1 MIMGFRTTQLLH
13 VAAKLGI
20 ADLLEAGPRPI
31 AALATMCRCRAQELY
46 RVLRALSNLGIVC
59 ELADGRFELT
69 SLGEH
74 LRTHTEG
81 SLRAM
86 ATLYGERWI
95 WNAYGS
101 LLHSVRTG
109 EPAFDAVHGKPFFDY
124 LEEDEAAARSF
135 NAAMTSYSAQEI
147 SAVTAA
153 YDFTRFRTI
162 ADIGGG
168 HGRLLAAMLRAS
180 RHARGILFDLP
191 AVCAGVQQTLE
202 QAGVANRARIVSG
215 DFFAEVPPG
224 AQLYV
229 MKSIIHDWDDDA
241 ARRILTNCRTAMA
254 ADSRLL
260 LIERVIGE
268 PNDADE
274 AKLFDIS
281 MLAMLGGRERTAEE
295 YRTLLKSAGLR
306 MIRTL
311 ATVSPHSLI
320 EAIDRKGLS
329 RTVELVHD
337 APPHHEA
344 HALQRGDVVERARRD
359 RDDVRILAGLD
370 AAELVDTVEQR
381 GGIQRRGPDR
391 CGRGHAGFHQQ
402 REFLGVLAVVRDAG
416 VGAEGDLDA
425 VLDRRADV
433 LAVAARLPRLWP
445 ACSASARPAR
455 ACASA
460 ACGAI
465 IVGTS
470 QAPFF
475 LNSAL
480 VCGVGVGAVL
490 DRVDAGF
497 ERRVLMPFLPCA
509 CAATLRP
516 NMCAVS
522 MMAFIS
528 SANICWFEPAG
539 DVAVHAA
546 GRGELDDVGAL
557 RDLLAH
563 RAAAI
568 VRAVADVGRMRS
580 RTTSRDVAVGV
591 VRAVAVTAGDRDAA
605 SGRVRSSA
613 RRRSRR

>member
-1 MIMGFRTTQLLH
+1 MTENTVQLVSLERLQLQQMIMGFRTTQLLH

-31 AALATMCRCRAQELY
+31 AALATMCRCRAEELY
-46 RVLRALSNLGIVC
+46 RILRALSNLGIVC

-95 WNAYGS
+95 WNAYGN

-124 LEEDEAAARSF
+124 LQEDEAAARSF

-180 RHARGILFDLP
+180 PHARGILFDLP

-241 ARRILTNCRTAMA
+241 ARRILTNCRAAMA

-320 EAIDRKGLS
+320 EAS
-329 RTVELVHD
+329 R
-337 APPHHEA
+337 
-344 HALQRGDVVERARRD
+344 
-359 RDDVRILAGLD
+359 
-370 AAELVDTVEQR
+370 
-381 GGIQRRGPDR
+381 
-391 CGRGHAGFHQQ
+391 
-402 REFLGVLAVVRDAG
+402 
-416 VGAEGDLDA
+416 
-425 VLDRRADV
+425 
-433 LAVAARLPRLWP
+433 
-445 ACSASARPAR
+445 
-455 ACASA
+455 
-460 ACGAI
+460 
-465 IVGTS
+465 
-470 QAPFF
+470 
-475 LNSAL
+475 
-480 VCGVGVGAVL
+480 
-490 DRVDAGF
+490 
-497 ERRVLMPFLPCA
+497 
-509 CAATLRP
+509 
-516 NMCAVS
+516 
-522 MMAFIS
+522 
-528 SANICWFEPAG
+528 
-539 DVAVHAA
+539 
-546 GRGELDDVGAL
+546 
-557 RDLLAH
+557 
-563 RAAAI
+563 
-568 VRAVADVGRMRS
+568 
-580 RTTSRDVAVGV
+580 
-591 VRAVAVTAGDRDAA
+591 
-605 SGRVRSSA
+605 
-613 RRRSRR
+613 